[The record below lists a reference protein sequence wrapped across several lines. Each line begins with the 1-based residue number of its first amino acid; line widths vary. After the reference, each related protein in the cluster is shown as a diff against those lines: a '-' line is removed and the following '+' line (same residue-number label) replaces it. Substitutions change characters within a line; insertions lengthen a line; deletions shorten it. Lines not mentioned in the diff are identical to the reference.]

1 MSMPISDSCWLVAAS
16 LLLAA
21 CSNEPDNGVL
31 AEVEADQV
39 RDAAAAGRIP
49 CALAGADAFR
59 LNCTMER
66 VAGADGE
73 TLVLGR
79 PDAGYRRF
87 RITSDGSGVIAADG
101 ADVASVTLIDD
112 GQIEVTVATDRYRLP
127 ATVKSGE

>member
-1 MSMPISDSCWLVAAS
+1 MPISDRHWPLAVFI
-16 LLLAA
+16 LLAGA
-21 CSNEPDNGVL
+21 CSSEPDNAIL

-66 VAGADGE
+66 VASADGE

-79 PDAGYRRF
+79 ADAGYRRF
-87 RITSDGSGVIAADG
+87 RITTDGRGVIAADG
-101 ADVASVTLIDD
+101 ADMASVTLVDD
-112 GQIEVTVATDRYRLP
+112 GQIEVAVATDRYRLP
-127 ATVKSGE
+127 ATVRRSE

>member
-1 MSMPISDSCWLVAAS
+1 MSMPISDSRWLVAAS

-21 CSNEPDNGVL
+21 CSNEPDNAVL

-87 RITSDGSGVIAADG
+87 RITSDGRGVIAADG

-127 ATVKSGE
+127 ATVKGGE

>member
-1 MSMPISDSCWLVAAS
+1 MRIFDRPSALAAM
-16 LLLAA
+16 LLLASG
-21 CSNEPDNGVL
+21 CSNEPDNAVL

-87 RITSDGSGVIAADG
+87 RITTDGRGVIAADG
-101 ADVASVTLIDD
+101 ADVASVTLVDD
-112 GQIEVTVATDRYRLP
+112 GQIEVVVATDRYRLP
-127 ATVKSGE
+127 ATVKGSQ

>member
-1 MSMPISDSCWLVAAS
+1 MPISDRRLAFAALFLVIGG
-16 LLLAA
+16 
-21 CSNEPDNGVL
+21 CSNEPDNAVL

-66 VAGADGE
+66 VASAEGE

-87 RITSDGSGVIAADG
+87 RITTDGRGVIAADG
-101 ADVASVTLIDD
+101 ADVATVPPVDD
-112 GQIEVTVATDRYRLP
+112 GQIEVAVATDRYRLP
-127 ATVKSGE
+127 ATVKGSQ

>member
-1 MSMPISDSCWLVAAS
+1 MPISDRRLV
-16 LLLAA
+16 LAA
-21 CSNEPDNGVL
+21 IFLAIGGCSNEPDNAVL

-49 CALAGADAFR
+49 CALAGAEAFR

-66 VAGADGE
+66 VAGAEGE

-87 RITSDGSGVIAADG
+87 RITTDGRGVIAADG
-101 ADVASVTLIDD
+101 ADVASVTLVDD
-112 GQIEVTVATDRYRLP
+112 GQIEVAVATDRYRLP
-127 ATVKSGE
+127 ATVKGSQ

>member
-1 MSMPISDSCWLVAAS
+1 MFMPISDSCWLVAAS

-21 CSNEPDNGVL
+21 CSNEPDNAVL

-87 RITSDGSGVIAADG
+87 RITSDGRGVIAADG

-127 ATVKSGE
+127 ATVKGGE